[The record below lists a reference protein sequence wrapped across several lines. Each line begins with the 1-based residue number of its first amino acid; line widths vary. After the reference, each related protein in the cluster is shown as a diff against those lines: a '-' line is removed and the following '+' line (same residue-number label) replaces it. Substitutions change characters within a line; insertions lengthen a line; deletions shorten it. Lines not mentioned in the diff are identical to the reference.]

1 MDDSD
6 SPLDQPDH
14 PDQGNHGY
22 QEIPKEKKNQSE
34 VYTSAQWGAA
44 SHT

>member
-14 PDQGNHGY
+14 PDRGNHGY
-22 QEIPKEKKNQSE
+22 QVLPKKKKKKKQSE
-34 VYTSAQWGAA
+34 VYTNA
-44 SHT
+44 

>member
-1 MDDSD
+1 MADGSD

-22 QEIPKEKKNQSE
+22 QEIPKKKVRTHHRPKQEGHKTE
-34 VYTSAQWGAA
+34 V
-44 SHT
+44 